1 MSANAQKR
9 DMVIRWHE
17 CQQATPEDTAR
28 LLGLTLDE
36 VQAIIA
42 DSRRAHPSV
51 KTVSPE
57 FVEPTMF

>member
-1 MSANAQKR
+1 MA
-9 DMVIRWHE
+9 
-17 CQQATPEDTAR
+17 QQATPEDTAR